1 MKLDRIDCG
10 LLEMLQQDARL
21 SNKEL
26 ARRSG
31 ISAST
36 CLERVRRL
44 SEAGVL
50 SGFHAEV
57 SPRAL
62 GIGVEA
68 MISVRHSQH
77 HRLAL
82 DTVRQQ
88 LLEMPAVTQV
98 FLLAGPLDVLLH
110 VTARDVDHLRQ
121 VCEQITARRE
131 VAHIETSL
139 VFGHARSHVL
149 PNYQQT

>member
-10 LLEMLQQDARL
+10 LVEMLQQDARV

-26 ARRSG
+26 ARCSG

-44 SEAGVL
+44 VESGALV
-50 SGFHAEV
+50 GFHAKV
-57 SPRAL
+57 DPRAL

-68 MISVRHSQH
+68 MISIRHSEHQ
-77 HRLAL
+77 RLSL
-82 DTVRQQ
+82 DAVKQQ
-88 LLEMPAVTQV
+88 LLKLPAVAQV
-98 FLLAGPLDVLLH
+98 FLLAGTRDVLLH

-121 VCEQITARRE
+121 ICEQITSRPE

-139 VFGHARSHVL
+139 VFDHSRSDVL
-149 PNYQQT
+149 PNYQES